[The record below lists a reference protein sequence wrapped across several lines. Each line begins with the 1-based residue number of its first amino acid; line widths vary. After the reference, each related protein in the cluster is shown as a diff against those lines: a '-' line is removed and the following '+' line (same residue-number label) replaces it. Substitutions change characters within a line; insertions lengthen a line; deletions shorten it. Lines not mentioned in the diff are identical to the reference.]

1 MLFVI
6 VMEALSRMKD
16 RAIEGGFFTGF
27 SMGGLDGNSILV
39 SNLLFAYDTL
49 IFYDVVPSQ
58 LLHLRFVINWF
69 EATSSLRINLG
80 KSKLVPIGNV
90 SSIGDLANILGCKT
104 ASLPMKYLGLPLGTK
119 YKAKAIWNPIVENWK
134 DVWWVEK

>member
-16 RAIEGGFFTGF
+16 RVIEGGFFTGF

-49 IFYDVVPSQ
+49 IFCDVVPSQ
-58 LLHLRFVINWF
+58 LLHLRFVIN
-69 EATSSLRINLG
+69 
-80 KSKLVPIGNV
+80 
-90 SSIGDLANILGCKT
+90 
-104 ASLPMKYLGLPLGTK
+104 
-119 YKAKAIWNPIVENWK
+119 
-134 DVWWVEK
+134 